1 MGFLDDFGKKISS
14 ASQEA
19 IAKGKDLA
27 DIAKLNSNIA
37 DEKNKINAAYK
48 EIGKKYF
55 ETHAEDFEE
64 GYGELVGNIKASLE
78 KIATFEQQIVDIKGI
93 TKCPS
98 CGAEVPK
105 GAAFCTSCGTAI
117 PQPEVQTAPV
127 QEEATKTCP
136 TCGTV
141 LKAGDM
147 FCINCGTKL
156 EEVQQ

>member
-55 ETHAEDFEE
+55 ESHAKDFEE
-64 GYGELVGNIKASLE
+64 GYGELVGNIKASL
-78 KIATFEQQIVDIKGI
+78 
-93 TKCPS
+93 
-98 CGAEVPK
+98 

-117 PQPEVQTAPV
+117 PQPEVQAAPV